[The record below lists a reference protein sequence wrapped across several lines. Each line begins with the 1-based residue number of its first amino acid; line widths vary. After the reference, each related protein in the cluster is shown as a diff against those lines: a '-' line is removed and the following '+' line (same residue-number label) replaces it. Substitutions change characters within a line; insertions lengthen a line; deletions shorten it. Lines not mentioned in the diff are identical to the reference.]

1 MKHAHWTAAIALTLA
16 AAAAPTLVAPARAA
30 ETIVV
35 AQAEK
40 PTGQGTINSIDA
52 SGRKMSITHGPVAAL
67 RWPGMTM
74 DFGVGPGV
82 DLTALKTG
90 SKIEFTLTR
99 GPDGM
104 YVIDSVQPSR

>member
-16 AAAAPTLVAPARAA
+16 AATAPMATAPARAA
-30 ETIVV
+30 ETIVL

-52 SGRKMSITHGPVAAL
+52 SGRKMNITHGPVAAL

-82 DLTALKTG
+82 DLAALKAG

-99 GPDGM
+99 GADGM
-104 YVIDSVQPSR
+104 YVIESVQPVR